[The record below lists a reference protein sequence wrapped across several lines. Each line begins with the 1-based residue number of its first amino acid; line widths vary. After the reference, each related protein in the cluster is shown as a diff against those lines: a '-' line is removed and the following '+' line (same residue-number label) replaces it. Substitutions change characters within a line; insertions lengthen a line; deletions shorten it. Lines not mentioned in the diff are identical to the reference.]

1 MTAGSYQPTGTNGP
15 AGGSWAT
22 SGSGAMRATD
32 ADRDSVHTLLQAS
45 YADGRLT
52 WEEFD
57 ARSTSLMQAKT
68 YDQLSALTV
77 DLRPPVPY
85 RPGSYPPGLITPRTN
100 SMAVASLVCG
110 IGQIFFWLL
119 AGIPAIVFGHVARR
133 QIRATGEA
141 GDGMAL
147 AGLIMGYLGV
157 LLPLVLIAGVAAAL
171 AGR

>member
-1 MTAGSYQPTGTNGP
+1 MG
-15 AGGSWAT
+15 
-22 SGSGAMRATD
+22 SGSMRATD
-32 ADRDSVHTLLQAS
+32 ADRDAVHTLLQAA

-57 ARSTSLMQAKT
+57 TRSTSLMQAKT
-68 YDQLSALTV
+68 YDQLSALTA
-77 DLRPPVPY
+77 DLHQPVPY
-85 RPGSYPPGLITPRTN
+85 RPGSYPAGRRTN
-100 SMAVASLVCG
+100 SMAVASMVCG

-133 QIRATGEA
+133 QIRESGEA

-147 AGLIMGYLGV
+147 AGLVMGYVGV
-157 LLPLVLIAGVAAAL
+157 LVPILLIAGIAAAL